1 MPPHAECFRRKYEA
15 RDAVIDEVAW
25 LVQECFRGF
34 IRENMEHEMWWKKTM
49 RSHNRKHSA

>member
-34 IRENMEHEMWWKKTM
+34 YSKKHVA
-49 RSHNRKHSA
+49 RNVVEKNNA